1 MKKNMYVV
9 LFLAALLMTSCINTK
24 GIVYLEDMKE
34 DISYPMNQQP
44 EMRIQRDDRISI
56 VVNSRNPELTVP
68 FNISTVGNFQVTSNG
83 DVAVT
88 GNNQKQEKGY
98 TVDLNG
104 YIEFPILGK
113 LKVVDLTCKQV
124 GTLIKSR
131 LVEENLISD
140 PLVFV
145 DILNIKITV
154 MREVKSPQVLRID
167 DSRITLLEAVT
178 RTGGV
183 TSNALLDRVAV
194 IREEG
199 NERKMYMHDV
209 RSSDIFYSP
218 CFYLQQ
224 NDIVYVHPKYAE
236 ASTKERRTLGFYS
249 FGLSILSLLTTIA
262 VLLK

>member
-1 MKKNMYVV
+1 M
-9 LFLAALLMTSCINTK
+9 
-24 GIVYLEDMKE
+24 
-34 DISYPMNQQP
+34 
-44 EMRIQRDDRISI
+44 
-56 VVNSRNPELTVP
+56 
-68 FNISTVGNFQVTSNG
+68 
-83 DVAVT
+83 
-88 GNNQKQEKGY
+88 
-98 TVDLNG
+98 DLNV
-104 YIEFPILGK
+104 YIEFPFLGK

-154 MREVKSPQVLRID
+154 MGEVKSPQVLRID

>member
-1 MKKNMYVV
+1 M
-9 LFLAALLMTSCINTK
+9 
-24 GIVYLEDMKE
+24 
-34 DISYPMNQQP
+34 
-44 EMRIQRDDRISI
+44 
-56 VVNSRNPELTVP
+56 P

-154 MREVKSPQVLRID
+154 MGEVKSPQVLRID

-224 NDIVYVHPKYAE
+224 NDVLYVQPNKSKANS
-236 ASTKERRTLGFYS
+236 AVVVPPTTSLIFSAT
-249 FGLSILSLLTTIA
+249 SILLTIA
-262 VLLK
+262 NLIITAWSISK

>member
-1 MKKNMYVV
+1 MKKNACAGLFFLV
-9 LFLAALLMTSCINTK
+9 LMLTSCVNTK
-24 GIVYLEDMKE
+24 KMVYLENMRE
-34 DISYPMNQQP
+34 DVSYPMNAQVD
-44 EMRIQRDDRISI
+44 MKIQRDDRLGI
-56 VVNSRNPELTVP
+56 VVNSRNPELAAP
-68 FNISTVGNFQVTSNG
+68 FNISTGGGFQVTDEG
-83 DVAVT
+83 EVAAT
-88 GNNQKQEKGY
+88 NAPKQEKGY
-98 TVDLNG
+98 RVDLNG

-131 LVEENLISD
+131 LVEENFISD

-154 MREVKSPQVLRID
+154 MGEVKSPQVLRID

>member
-24 GIVYLEDMKE
+24 RIVYLEDMKE

-68 FNISTVGNFQVTSNG
+68 FNISTVGNFQ
-83 DVAVT
+83 VAVT

-154 MREVKSPQVLRID
+154 MGEVKSPQVLRID

>member
-1 MKKNMYVV
+1 MKKNMHVV

-24 GIVYLEDMKE
+24 RIVYLEDMKE

-68 FNISTVGNFQVTSNG
+68 FNIS
-83 DVAVT
+83 AVT

-154 MREVKSPQVLRID
+154 MGEVKSPQVLRID

>member
-24 GIVYLEDMKE
+24 RIVYLEDMKE

-154 MREVKSPQVLRID
+154 MGEVKSPQVLRID

-218 CFYLQQ
+218 CFYCSRMILCMCIPSMRKLLRKNGVHLGSTHSDCLFLVCLQ
-224 NDIVYVHPKYAE
+224 P
-236 ASTKERRTLGFYS
+236 LPFY
-249 FGLSILSLLTTIA
+249 
-262 VLLK
+262 